1 MVFQVA
7 TVHIQPIE
15 AARLNLSVA
24 GQMTMKTAK
33 HVAGEHGKE
42 ILKYKK
48 RSIADSRN
56 RSFFIILIL

>member
-48 RSIADSRN
+48 DLL
-56 RSFFIILIL
+56 LIDAIDLFL

>member
-48 RSIADSRN
+48 RSIAD
-56 RSFFIILIL
+56 